1 MNIGIVAFT
10 HNGSILLQKVISDLE
25 ETFYPYDKTR
35 GSVKDWLQDKFCS
48 CNAIIFIGAA
58 GIATRL
64 IADLIVSKD
73 KDPAIIIIDEK
84 GMFVIPIL
92 SGHIGGGN
100 HLSHRLANMLGA
112 TPVITT
118 ATDINGKFAVDVW
131 SATNGCVIDDITKVK
146 KISSAVLKG
155 ERVGFYSNFPILGEL
170 PEELSLADHGSLGI
184 CVSLNDKLKLFD
196 TTLNIIPRVI
206 TIGIGCRKNTTFED
220 LDQFILEALA
230 EHHIS
235 LKSIKAIASIDLKK
249 EEKCLLEAAKKYG
262 VDFKTFSEKELNTVT
277 GIFNASEFVRATTGV
292 DNVCERSAVLQ
303 SGGKLIVNK
312 TVKKGMTLAIA
323 MSDWRNNFEYNNG
336 WN

>member
-1 MNIGIVAFT
+1 MNIGIISFT
-10 HNGSILLQKVISDLE
+10 YNGSILLQKVIAGLE
-25 ETFYPYDKTR
+25 ETFYPYDKSM
-35 GSVKDWLQDKFCS
+35 GSVKVWLQDKFYS
-48 CNAIIFIGAA
+48 CNAIIFIGAV

-64 IADLIVSKD
+64 IADLILSKD
-73 KDPAIIIIDEK
+73 KDPAIIVIDEK

-131 SATNGCVIDDITKVK
+131 SVTNGCVIDDVSKVK
-146 KISSAVLKG
+146 TISSAVLKG
-155 ERVGFYSNFPILGEL
+155 DKVGFYSNFTIMGKL
-170 PEELSLADHGSLGI
+170 PEELVLSDNGSLGI
-184 CVSLNDKLKLFD
+184 CVSLNDKLKPFD

-206 TIGIGCRKNTTFED
+206 TIGIGCRKNTKFDD
-220 LDQFILEALA
+220 LEQFIIEVLI
-230 EHHIS
+230 EHNIS

-249 EEKCLLEAAKKYG
+249 EEKCLLEVAKKYG
-262 VDFKTFSEKELNTVT
+262 LDFQTFSEKELNAVKGT
-277 GIFNASEFVRATTGV
+277 FNASEFVKATTGV

-312 TVKKGMTLAIA
+312 TVKKGMTLAI
-323 MSDWRNNFEYNNG
+323 SLSGWKNNFEYDNG
-336 WN
+336 